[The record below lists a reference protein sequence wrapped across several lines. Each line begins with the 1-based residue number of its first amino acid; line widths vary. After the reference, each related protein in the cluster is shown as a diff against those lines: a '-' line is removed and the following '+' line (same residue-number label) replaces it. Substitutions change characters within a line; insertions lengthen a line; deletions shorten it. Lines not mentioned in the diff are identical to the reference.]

1 MERVTAAEGMGRAG
15 SPSSAGARRR
25 RDPERTHA
33 VLVEALLDLVAEGER
48 EPTRKAIA
56 ERAGVS
62 ERTVFVH
69 FADREALYVTAAER
83 QAERWQALAVEV
95 PPDWTVQRKVKALL
109 DQRSEMYEVMSPI
122 RKVGLQ
128 LEPESPGL
136 RRVMAAGDDW
146 FREDL
151 ARVFAPQLAQVAGAR
166 RPGGL
171 LDSLEAASGWAA
183 WDHLRTRRG
192 LDPAVARSALARTL
206 RALLDS

>member
-1 MERVTAAEGMGRAG
+1 MTAAEDNDPGSSTPPAG
-15 SPSSAGARRR
+15 RRR
-25 RDPERTHA
+25 WRDPERTRA

-69 FADREALYVTAAER
+69 FADREALYVTAAEQ
-83 QAERWQALAVEV
+83 QAERWRALAVDV
-95 PPDWTVQRKVKALL
+95 PTEWPVRRKVRALL
-109 DQRSEMYEVMSPI
+109 EQRGAMYEVMSPI

-136 RRVMAAGDDW
+136 RKVMAEGDTW
-146 FREDL
+146 FRDDL
-151 ARVFAPQLAQVAGAR
+151 ARTFAPELARVSAAR

-183 WDHLRTRRG
+183 WDHLRARRG
-192 LDPAVARSALARTL
+192 LDVATARTALSRTL
-206 RALLDS
+206 RALLGS

>member
-1 MERVTAAEGMGRAG
+1 MTAAEDKDQGGSTPPAGR
-15 SPSSAGARRR
+15 RRR
-25 RDPERTHA
+25 RDPERTRA

-69 FADREALYVTAAER
+69 FADREALYVTAAEQ
-83 QAERWQALAVEV
+83 QAERWRALAVEV
-95 PPDWTVQRKVKALL
+95 PPEWPVRRKVRALL
-109 DQRSEMYEVMSPI
+109 DQRGAMYEVMSPI

-128 LEPESPGL
+128 LESESPGL
-136 RRVMAAGDDW
+136 RRVMAEGDTW
-146 FREDL
+146 FRDDL
-151 ARVFAPQLAQVAGAR
+151 ARTFAPELALVSGAR

-183 WDHLRTRRG
+183 WDHLRARRG
-192 LDPAVARSALARTL
+192 LDPTAAVTALSRTL
-206 RALLDS
+206 RALLES